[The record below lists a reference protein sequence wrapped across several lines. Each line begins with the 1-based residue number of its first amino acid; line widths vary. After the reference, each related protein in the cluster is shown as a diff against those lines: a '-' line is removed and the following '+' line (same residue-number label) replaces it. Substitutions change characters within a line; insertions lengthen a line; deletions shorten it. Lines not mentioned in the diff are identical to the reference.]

1 MTGKNIEI
9 GPEEINEITD
19 SLFNV
24 YAKNKNYITKSECK
38 KILDDLFK
46 SLFEHRLK
54 GKSFDCIYS
63 NIKKNENGKIDKE
76 DFEDITRSII
86 VSFNVNMMINCSSF
100 TDKICIKIG
109 KKLLP
114 VYYYVKKE

>member
-9 GPEEINEITD
+9 SDEEINEITN
-19 SLFNV
+19 SLFKV
-24 YAKNKNYITKSECK
+24 YSKNKNSITKSECR

-54 GKSFDCIYS
+54 KKSFNCIYS
-63 NIKKNENGKIDKE
+63 NLKKNKSGKINKD
-76 DFEDITRSII
+76 DFEDVTKSII
-86 VSFNVNMMINCSSF
+86 VSFNVNMMINCTSF

-114 VYYYVKKE
+114 VYYYIKE

>member
-1 MTGKNIEI
+1 MTGKSIEI
-9 GPEEINEITD
+9 SEEEIIEITNN
-19 SLFNV
+19 LFDV
-24 YAKNKNYITKSECK
+24 YAKGKKSMSKSECK
-38 KILDDLFK
+38 KILDDLFR

-63 NIKKNENGKIDKE
+63 NLRKNENGKIDKC

-86 VSFNVNMMINCSSF
+86 VSFNVNMMINCTSF

-109 KKLLP
+109 KKMLP
-114 VYYYVKKE
+114 MYYYVKKE